1 MIIEELLK
9 NVPNM
14 SMYLEIVL
22 RIKKKLML
30 VSEIRCCCV
39 SDVVVC
45 Q

>member
-14 SMYLEIVL
+14 SIYLEIVL

-30 VSEIRCCCV
+30 VSDICCCCV